1 MRPLAISLF
10 IAALLIMTG
19 CARQE
24 GRSTGAATQPP
35 SAPRVAQSQAE
46 PADKAAMPSTI
57 QDGQMKPASL
67 QNAQNSQGSVTV
79 TERKLIRNADMT
91 LESANPG
98 ESQRRI
104 SSIAEAHGGFV
115 VSSESRQTNTEGQ
128 LKPEM
133 TVTVTIR
140 VPAAR
145 FDAVISEI
153 RGAGNRIAQDKIS
166 TQDVTEEYIDLEA
179 RIRAKQ
185 ALEAQFM
192 EIMKQARTVADALE
206 VQRQLSDVR
215 AEIERLEGRRRFLEN
230 QTSLSTINVTIMP
243 PTQIVSSTGFFY
255 SVKRAFSEGLDVAA
269 LITLGL
275 IRVFIALLPIL
286 IFFVLPLVLLV
297 RYLIRRSQR
306 QRHVAAVTAPQPQAP
321 PPATAT

>member
-1 MRPLAISLF
+1 MRRLAIF
-10 IAALLIMTG
+10 LLAVVLAGLAG
-19 CARQE
+19 CAARRSIDESESAGTAPRTATAPVPQE
-24 GRSTGAATQPP
+24 SSTGNTAST
-35 SAPRVAQSQAE
+35 
-46 PADKAAMPSTI
+46 PSTV

-67 QNAQNSQGSVTV
+67 TSAQNSEASVTV
-79 TERKLIRNADMT
+79 TERKLIRNAQMT
-91 LESANPG
+91 LESGNPG

-104 SSIAEAHGGFV
+104 SSIAETHGGFV
-115 VSSESRQTNTEGQ
+115 VNSESRQANAEGQ

-145 FDAVISEI
+145 FDAVLAEI
-153 RGAGNRIAQDKIS
+153 RGAGSRVQQDKIT

-192 EIMKQARTVADALE
+192 EIMKQARTVTDALE
-206 VQRQLSDVR
+206 VQSQLSDVR

-230 QTSLSTINVTIMP
+230 QTSLSTITITIMP
-243 PTQIVSSTGFFY
+243 PSQVVSSTGFFY
-255 SVKRAFSEGLDVAA
+255 SVKRAFADGLDVAA

-275 IRVFIALLPIL
+275 IRLFIGLVPIL
-286 IFFVLPLVLLV
+286 IFIVLPIYLLV
-297 RYLIRRSQR
+297 RYLVRRAR
-306 QRHVAAVTAPQPQAP
+306 RRTPIAAAPP

>member
-1 MRPLAISLF
+1 MRCLAIF
-10 IAALLIMTG
+10 ILTAALVFLAG
-19 CARQE
+19 CSASRS
-24 GRSTGAATQPP
+24 GRSDEPSSQRATTAPASQGTSTGSAA
-35 SAPRVAQSQAE
+35 SN
-46 PADKAAMPSTI
+46 PSTV

-67 QNAQNSQGSVTV
+67 TSAQNSQASVTI
-79 TERKLIRNADMT
+79 TERKLIRNADMI
-91 LESANPG
+91 LESGSPA
-98 ESQRRI
+98 ESQRRV

-115 VSSESRQTNTEGQ
+115 VSSESRQMNAEGQ

-140 VPAAR
+140 VPASQ
-145 FDAVISEI
+145 FDAVIGEI
-153 RGAGNRIAQDKIS
+153 RGAGSRVAQDKIT

-192 EIMKQARTVADALE
+192 EIMKQARTVSDALE

-230 QTSLSTINVTIMP
+230 QTSLSTISVTIQP

-269 LITLGL
+269 MITLGL
-275 IRVFIALLPIL
+275 IRLFIALLPVF
-286 IFFVLPLVLLV
+286 IFIVLPIYLIV
-297 RYLIRRSQR
+297 RYLIRRAQR
-306 QRHVAAVTAPQPQAP
+306 QPARAAAAPQPP

>member
-1 MRPLAISLF
+1 
-10 IAALLIMTG
+10 
-19 CARQE
+19 
-24 GRSTGAATQPP
+24 
-35 SAPRVAQSQAE
+35 
-46 PADKAAMPSTI
+46 
-57 QDGQMKPASL
+57 MKPASL
-67 QNAQNSQGSVTV
+67 TSAQNSEASVTV
-79 TERKLIRNADMT
+79 TERKLIRNAQMT
-91 LESANPG
+91 LESGNPG

-104 SSIAEAHGGFV
+104 SSIAETHGGFV
-115 VSSESRQTNTEGQ
+115 VNSESRQANAEGQ

-145 FDAVISEI
+145 FDAVLAEI
-153 RGAGNRIAQDKIS
+153 RGAGSRVQQDKIT

-192 EIMKQARTVADALE
+192 EIMKQARTVTDALE
-206 VQRQLSDVR
+206 VQSQLSDVR

-230 QTSLSTINVTIMP
+230 QTSLSTITITIMP
-243 PTQIVSSTGFFY
+243 PSQVVSSTGFFY
-255 SVKRAFSEGLDVAA
+255 SVKRAFADGLDVAA

-275 IRVFIALLPIL
+275 IRLFIGLVPIL
-286 IFFVLPLVLLV
+286 IFIVLPIYLLV
-297 RYLIRRSQR
+297 RYLVRRAR
-306 QRHVAAVTAPQPQAP
+306 RRTPIAAAPP